1 MNIFPTASEAR
12 AGSRNN
18 LAIHAEIRAVE
29 QAIYEAMAAGQYEVE
44 VTKSPMTDPMTVNP
58 MSPDGVVDASDYF
71 ATLFTDVNDR
81 TLSEQIDIVQKN
93 FVDLGY
99 QMTPLKN
106 TSTGNTFKW
115 RILW

>member
-1 MNIFPTASEAR
+1 MSTFPTAAEAR
-12 AGSRNN
+12 AGSRDN
-18 LAIHAEIRAVE
+18 LSIHAEVRAIE
-29 QAIYEAMAAGQYEVE
+29 RAIYEAIELGKYEVE
-44 VTKSPMTDPMTVNP
+44 VINSPMTDATSVNY
-58 MSPDGVVDASDYF
+58 MDDALIDASDYF

-81 TLSEQIDIVQKN
+81 TLSEQIAIVQKT

-99 QMTPLKN
+99 QVTPLKN

>member
-1 MNIFPTASEAR
+1 MSTFPTASEAR

-18 LAIHAEIRAVE
+18 LVIHAEIRAVE
-29 QAIYEAMAAGQYEVE
+29 KSIYEAIEAGQYQVD
-44 VTKSPMTDPMTVNP
+44 VLNSPMTDATAVDYMNETVI
-58 MSPDGVVDASDYF
+58 DASDYF
-71 ATLFTDVNDR
+71 ATLFTDVDDR
-81 TLSEQIDIVQKN
+81 TLSEQIAIVQKT